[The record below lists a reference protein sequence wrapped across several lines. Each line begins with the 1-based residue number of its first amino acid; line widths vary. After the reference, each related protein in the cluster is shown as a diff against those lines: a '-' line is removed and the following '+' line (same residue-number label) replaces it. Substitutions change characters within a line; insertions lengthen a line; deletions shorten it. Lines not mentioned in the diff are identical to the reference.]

1 MSESESS
8 DDDEA
13 YESDSGSEGTEEFDG
28 TGAISNQEKEE
39 NSSDEAS
46 DDEASSFRKELGD
59 IPLGE
64 LQKLKQTVSLK
75 RFNEAVFGS
84 VKPRKRKRN
93 DNDGEDDSTTEST
106 KRGRPSKRNDND
118 GEEDSTTES
127 TKRGRPSQIKDSDD
141 EGEKKIAVKKVKKS
155 EPEEVSSKKKGK
167 KPIPKRVNV
176 QGQKRNVRD
185 PRFDDLSGTLNET
198 MFEKSYGFLSEMRQ
212 NEVKK
217 IRKALRK
224 EKRPSQ
230 KADLHKLL
238 QRMEQEDARKQE
250 AVERKKKE
258 KQYKQ
263 NEADSVMKGKKAF
276 FLKKSDKK
284 KLELADKYK
293 TLKETGK
300 LDKYLAKKRKKNAS
314 KERKRMPTTGRHDT

>member
-84 VKPRKRKRN
+84 VKPRKR
-93 DNDGEDDSTTEST
+93 
-106 KRGRPSKRNDND
+106 KRNDND

>member
-93 DNDGEDDSTTEST
+93 DNDGE
-106 KRGRPSKRNDND
+106 
-118 GEEDSTTES
+118 EDSTTES
-127 TKRGRPSQIKDSDD
+127 TKRGRPSHIKDSDD